1 MLRLSSCC
9 RFASTAARTSYFPAR
24 VKVTARGHMYKKW
37 SSTMAAI
44 SPILTVQPTRGLVD
58 EKIMVVVKNLPQC
71 FAVTLHSLL
80 YSEGKDY
87 WEAFGN
93 YTSDDKGTVT
103 VSQDASVGGTY
114 EGTEP
119 MGLLWSMQP
128 VPGSRPGLRL
138 RKMNVL
144 TPMVVHISVYSGH
157 VTEGFSK
164 QSPLATVDIE
174 RWYLAPGV
182 RRIDIR
188 ENGVKGTLFIPPGT
202 KALFC
207 PDRNTQLCITAL
219 IVIDTFKLL
228 DRFTPGSTKLYIEV
242 YRMHYLQR
250 NKLQIY
256 SALLTSILL
265 PFCVSG
271 PGPFPGVL
279 DLWGGGG
286 GLVEYRSGLLASHGF
301 VSMALEYLSS
311 EISASNVDDK
321 YFEPR
326 CCVCVSGSHVQ
337 PVNKSLS
344 EFFSKFTADMNSSRW
359 DDEGRL
365 IVRDITVP
373 IPTEPGE
380 KVDVGRIKCPVI
392 LIVGEDDQSWATVES
407 AEDITQMMRAAGNE
421 HLLTTFRYPGAGHL
435 IEPPYTP
442 HVRASNFKKQNTRD
456 KVVMLWG
463 GFLKLHAD
471 AQEDSWEKIL
481 CFLQHHL
488 YPRQDSVS
496 QAKL

>member
-188 ENGVKGTLFIPPGT
+188 ENGVKGTLFIPPG
-202 KALFC
+202 
-207 PDRNTQLCITAL
+207 
-219 IVIDTFKLL
+219 
-228 DRFTPGSTKLYIEV
+228 
-242 YRMHYLQR
+242 
-250 NKLQIY
+250 
-256 SALLTSILL
+256 
-265 PFCVSG
+265 

-321 YFEPR
+321 YFEKAFRIVQEHPLVMKDSVALFGLCFGTSVTLKMAAYSKAISPR

>member
-9 RFASTAARTSYFPAR
+9 RLASTAARTSYFPAR

-80 YSEGKDY
+80 YSEGEDY

-103 VSQDASVGGTY
+103 VSQDPSVGGTY

-128 VPGSRPGLRL
+128 VPGSRTGLRL

-188 ENGVKGTLFIPPGT
+188 ENGVKGTLFIPPG
-202 KALFC
+202 
-207 PDRNTQLCITAL
+207 
-219 IVIDTFKLL
+219 
-228 DRFTPGSTKLYIEV
+228 
-242 YRMHYLQR
+242 
-250 NKLQIY
+250 
-256 SALLTSILL
+256 
-265 PFCVSG
+265 

-311 EISASNVDDK
+311 EISASKVDDK

-344 EFFSKFTADMNSSRW
+344 EFFSKVITDMNSSRW
-359 DDEGRL
+359 DDGGHL
-365 IVRDITVP
+365 NVSDLSVS

-407 AEDITQMMRAAGNE
+407 AEDMTQMMRAAGNE

-442 HVRASNFKKQNTRD
+442 HVRASNFTLQQTGE

-471 AQEDSWEKIL
+471 AQEDSWEKSI

-496 QAKL
+496 QGKL